1 MIRINLAPPR
11 ERARSVPAAW
21 SRLNLGPVLGVAAV
35 VLVVLIGGSSWHLF
49 REERRLTLESDAAA
63 REITT
68 LRAVV
73 GPAAKVKEQLAELQA
88 RLRTI
93 QALTKDQSRPLLLID
108 AFADAV
114 PPDLWIT
121 ALEDTGALLRV
132 SGSAYSSTAV
142 SNLMTALRTSG
153 KFQDVDIVVSKRDL
167 EKTPN
172 VVTFEITC
180 RFET

>member
-11 ERARSVPAAW
+11 ERARALPAAW
-21 SRLNLGPVLGVAAV
+21 SRLNLGPVFGVAAAV
-35 VLVVLIGGSSWHLF
+35 VAVIIGGSSWHLF
-49 REERRLTLESDAAA
+49 REERRLTTESDAAA
-63 REITT
+63 RELTT

-121 ALEDTGALLRV
+121 ALEDSGALLRV

-167 EKTPN
+167 EKAPN

>member
-11 ERARSVPAAW
+11 ERARALPAAW
-21 SRLNLGPVLGVAAV
+21 SRLNLGPVFGVAAV
-35 VLVVLIGGSSWHLF
+35 VLAVIIGGSSWHLF

-63 REITT
+63 RELAT

-167 EKTPN
+167 EKAPN